1 MNGKVLIVRNDHYQP
16 YSQTELWFIAIPV
29 DMVLSA
35 LRDTGQVSLYRCDG
49 IISGYRKWRKVP
61 TPNSQW
67 GSFRLQGY
75 DGFATQLCHNVH
87 NGKEWVGGIYAFG
100 NVIGAEDWVLPEDI
114 YSDFDLDDM
123 NNQRENCHTLTIT
136 ECAPTERALRKA
148 LRAQGWKVVPK
159 VPKKYLEDDPSP
171 PLSAYWT

>member
-1 MNGKVLIVRNDHYQP
+1 MNGKVLLVRNDNYQMGINT
-16 YSQTELWFIAIPV
+16 SETELWFIAIPV

-87 NGKEWVGGIYAFG
+87 NGKEWVGGLIH
-100 NVIGAEDWVLPEDI
+100 AEDLVLPSDI
-114 YSDFDLDDM
+114 YSDFDLGDM
-123 NNQRENCHTLTIT
+123 NDQRENCHTLTIT
-136 ECAPTERALRKA
+136 ECEPTERALRKA
-148 LRAQGWKVVPK
+148 LKAQGWKVIPK
-159 VPKKYLEDDPSP
+159 VPKKYLEDEPSP
-171 PLSAYWT
+171 PRSAYWN